1 MMRLYPEASGSSWR
15 RAPVF
20 SATLPATWSWCMSL
34 ILGIGF
40 KTLSNY
46 TNHVADTPLDQ
57 AFAKAAWSKAA

>member
-1 MMRLYPEASGSSWR
+1 MNTRGWPSDEDI
-15 RAPVF
+15 RAFTNAGYGERQILEV
-20 SATLPATWSWCMSL
+20 

-46 TNHVADTPLDQ
+46 TNHVAGTPLDT